1 MTREAAAVPP
11 VGNVFRA
18 FREVC
23 LRRVL
28 AGRAGALRAKR
39 GGVCLRRVLA
49 GRADAKRAK
58 RANLFLSLSPARP
71 VRTRRRHLSP
81 PSLSLRRL
89 PVRPGPAGGIFL

>member
-1 MTREAAAVPP
+1 MKREA

-49 GRADAKRAK
+49 GRAGALRAK

-71 VRTRRRHLSP
+71 VRTRRRHLS
-81 PSLSLRRL
+81 
-89 PVRPGPAGGIFL
+89 IFVALLQFLCEHK